1 MAGPSTPGIRLAL
14 RVPIHDEENE
24 MTTEPRWPEGWTE
37 VERPP
42 SLYRRF
48 EFAAYPETRAFLE
61 RLAGLSKET
70 GLYPDLSFTRTY
82 VNVTVYGSDG
92 TAVGAETREFA
103 ARAEALTAV
112 EAA

>member
-1 MAGPSTPGIRLAL
+1 
-14 RVPIHDEENE
+14 

-48 EFAAYPETRAFLE
+48 EFAAYPEVRAFLE

-70 GLYPDLSFTRTY
+70 GLYPDLSFTRTH
-82 VNVTVYGSDG
+82 VNVTVYGSGG
-92 TAVGAETREFA
+92 TAVDAEARTFA
-103 ARAEALTAV
+103 ARAEAIATV

>member
-1 MAGPSTPGIRLAL
+1 
-14 RVPIHDEENE
+14 

-42 SLYRRF
+42 SLHRRF
-48 EFAAYPETRAFLE
+48 EFAAYPETRAFLD

-70 GLYPDLSFTRTY
+70 GLYPDLSFSRTH
-82 VNVTVYGSDG
+82 VSVTVYGSDG
-92 TAVGAETREFA
+92 AAVNAEEREFA
-103 ARAEALTAV
+103 ARADAIALV

>member
-1 MAGPSTPGIRLAL
+1 
-14 RVPIHDEENE
+14 

-48 EFAAYPETRAFLE
+48 DFADYSETRAFLD
-61 RLAGLSKET
+61 RLAHLSKET
-70 GLYPDLSFTRTY
+70 GLYPDLSFTRTR
-82 VNVTVYGSDG
+82 VTVTVPGSG
-92 TAVGAETREFA
+92 GAGVDAEAREFA
-103 ARAEALTAV
+103 ARAEAIATL

>member
-1 MAGPSTPGIRLAL
+1 
-14 RVPIHDEENE
+14 

-37 VERPP
+37 VEQPP

-48 EFAAYPETRAFLE
+48 EFVAYPQVRAFLN

-70 GLYPDLSFTRTY
+70 GLYPDLSFTRTR

-92 TAVGAETREFA
+92 AAVGAEAREFA
-103 ARAEALTAV
+103 ARAEALATV
-112 EAA
+112 DAA

>member
-1 MAGPSTPGIRLAL
+1 
-14 RVPIHDEENE
+14 

-37 VERPP
+37 VEKPP

-48 EFAAYPETRAFLE
+48 EFAAYSETRAFLD

-70 GLYPDLSFTRTY
+70 GLYPDLSFSRTY
-82 VNVTVYGSDG
+82 VNVRLYGSG
-92 TAVGAETREFA
+92 GAAVGAEQRKFA
-103 ARAEALTAV
+103 ARAEAIATK

>member
-1 MAGPSTPGIRLAL
+1 
-14 RVPIHDEENE
+14 

-37 VERPP
+37 VERPS

-48 EFAAYPETRAFLE
+48 EFAAYAEARTFLD

-70 GLYPDLSFTRTY
+70 GLYPDLSFSRTY
-82 VNVTVYGSDG
+82 VNVTVYGSG
-92 TAVGAETREFA
+92 GAAVDAEAREFA
-103 ARAEALTAV
+103 ARAEALAAV

>member
-1 MAGPSTPGIRLAL
+1 MITETRL
-14 RVPIHDEENE
+14 
-24 MTTEPRWPEGWTE
+24 PEGWTE

-48 EFAAYPETRAFLE
+48 EFTTYPETRAFLG

-70 GLYPDLSFTRTY
+70 GLYPDLSFSRTY
-82 VNVTVYGSDG
+82 VNVTVYGSDV
-92 TAVGAETREFA
+92 AVDAEARKFA
-103 ARAEALTAV
+103 ARVETMVPV